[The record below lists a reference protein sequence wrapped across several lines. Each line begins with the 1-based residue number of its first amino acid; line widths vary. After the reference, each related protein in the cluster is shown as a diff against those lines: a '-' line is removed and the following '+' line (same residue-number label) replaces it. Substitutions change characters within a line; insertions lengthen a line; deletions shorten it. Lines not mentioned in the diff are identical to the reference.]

1 MVELFVAAPDSRKLN
16 KPEKELRAFAKTRL
30 LAPGERQ
37 TVEMTVTA
45 ADLASFNE
53 KKSAWVTDAGV
64 YRFLV
69 CSSAEKVEA
78 QANVRV
84 DKYVA
89 KVHNV
94 LKPKVK
100 LDLLHR

>member
-1 MVELFVAAPDSRKLN
+1 MHKTFYSLSKPQINDSQKTIYLGRSSYQ
-16 KPEKELRAFAKTRL
+16 RAL
-30 LAPGERQ
+30 CH
-37 TVEMTVTA
+37 VTA
-45 ADLASFNE
+45 TASCRQCSFNE